1 MTSDRY
7 FNTLKD
13 LLNVLKRHEI
23 IQDFNL
29 ERIKS
34 MTPPERAR
42 LKTSTYISIRFLFEE
57 LETERIKTKI
67 ED

>member
-7 FNTLKD
+7 FNLLKD
-13 LLNVLKRHEI
+13 LLNALKRHEI

-34 MTPPERAR
+34 MTPLERAR